1 MGKAASAGIS
11 RQKKMKR
18 DRRLQSAR
26 GWLPTVA
33 GKNLVRAYKK
43 RFGVD
48 ELCALLELAALGQ
61 PINPERIER
70 ARLSAE
76 RRGFASSGRKKSR
89 EPALDPYPDSDE
101 HHYFVAGYTAAGFAF
116 GITWEEAEAAG
127 YLENH
132 EENERPSAA
141 ADITTLQ
148 GESDFS
154 RGILKPTGRDA
165 SYPKAVDDEI

>member
-1 MGKAASAGIS
+1 MGKAAAAGIS
-11 RQKKMKR
+11 RKKKMKR

-26 GWLPTVA
+26 GWLPSVA

-48 ELCALLELAALGQ
+48 EFSALLELAALGQ

-76 RRGFASSGRKKSR
+76 RRGSASSGRKKSR

-101 HHYFVAGYTAAGFAF
+101 HHYFVAGHTAAGFAF

-132 EENERPSAA
+132 EKSKRPSAA
-141 ADITTLQ
+141 ADITSFSD
-148 GESDFS
+148 ESDFS
-154 RGILKPTGRDA
+154 RGILMPTVRDA
-165 SYPKAVDDEI
+165 SDPKDVDDKI